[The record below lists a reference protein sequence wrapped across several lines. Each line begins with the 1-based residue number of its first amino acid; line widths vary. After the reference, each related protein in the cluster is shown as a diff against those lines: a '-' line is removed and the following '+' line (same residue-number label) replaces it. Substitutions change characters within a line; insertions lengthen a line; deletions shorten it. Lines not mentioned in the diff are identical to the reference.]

1 MTTWCQEETDGLH
14 RFLRYD
20 NKTKLKVYDRLGT
33 ILTVYHVTYDS
44 YVRIALILCVFRD
57 FDDVTRIEFRFS
69 KTRHYN
75 YSRTDIAE
83 V

>member
-1 MTTWCQEETDGLH
+1 MRNNLCNKY
-14 RFLRYD
+14 YD
-20 NKTKLKVYDRLGT
+20 RKTKLKVYDRLGT

-44 YVRIALILCVFRD
+44 YVRIALILRVFRD

-69 KTRHYN
+69 KTRHY
-75 YSRTDIAE
+75 SRTNIAE